1 MTLWWGGEERP
12 QISVWSQDANLS
24 LWQNGTSVD
33 WWPLRAP
40 LRCGQYYVVFGQCAG
55 IITGSVV

>member
-12 QISVWSQDANLS
+12 QISVWAQDANLS
-24 LWQNGTSVD
+24 LGQNGASVD
-33 WWPLRAP
+33 WWPSRAP
-40 LRCGQYYVVFGQCAG
+40 LRCGWYYVVFEQCAG